1 MLTESLVAEP
11 KPLDTPD
18 VRKAKGGIMMKMIEL
33 FGPDRSADYLKF
45 IDKHFNL
52 GEEQIIDLWIKQ

>member
-1 MLTESLVAEP
+1 
-11 KPLDTPD
+11 
-18 VRKAKGGIMMKMIEL
+18 VRKAKGGIMMNMIEL

-52 GEEQIIDLWIKQ
+52 GEEQIIDLWIMQ